1 MRALPD
7 TPASANAAE
16 RDEQRVVH
24 QATIEAAA
32 LPAERIARALEEA
45 ADPSPVAVGLFDR
58 GGGRF
63 EVFAHYAATP
73 SRATLLK
80 LVAQVAGDDVTGP
93 LSIEDIAPED
103 WVTLSQGKRGPI
115 RAGRFF
121 VHGSHDRE
129 RAPRHRFVIEID
141 AGQAFGT
148 AHHASTRGCLLA
160 LDALIKRRQPRSI
173 VDIGTGTGILAI
185 AAANALKQSVLAS
198 DNDPIAVAIAAEN
211 ARKNCARTMVR
222 AVEASGFAQPLL
234 RRLKA
239 DLILANLLERALYDL
254 APRFA
259 EHVAPG
265 GMVILSGLTQE
276 QARGIEA
283 RMRAHGFAME
293 RRFILDGWAT
303 LLMVHCKRR
312 AGCD

>member
-1 MRALPD
+1 MM
-7 TPASANAAE
+7 
-16 RDEQRVVH
+16 H

-45 ADPSPVAVGLFDR
+45 PDPSPVAVGLFDR

-63 EVFAHYAATP
+63 EVFAHYAEAP
-73 SRATLLK
+73 SRAALLK
-80 LVAQVAGDDVTGP
+80 LIAQAAGNDATGP
-93 LSIEDIAPED
+93 LSIADITPED
-103 WVTLSQGKRGPI
+103 WVTLSQGKRGPV

-121 VHGSHDRE
+121 VHGSHDRQ
-129 RAPRHRFVIEID
+129 RAPRDRFALEVD

-148 AHHASTRGCLLA
+148 AHHASTQGCLLA
-160 LDALIKRRQPRSI
+160 LDALLKRRRPRSI

-198 DNDPIAVAIAAEN
+198 DDDPVAVAIAAEN

-222 AVEASGFAQPLL
+222 VLEASGFAHPLL

-239 DLILANLLERALYDL
+239 DLVLANLLERALYDL

-265 GMVILSGLTQE
+265 GTVVLSGLTQA
-276 QARGIEA
+276 QAPGIEA

-293 RRFILDGWAT
+293 RRFILDGWTT
-303 LLMVHCKRR
+303 LLMVHWKRR
-312 AGCD
+312 ARRD